1 MADAPLTDAQKKDLM
16 NRLARIEGQ
25 LRGVQKL
32 ISIAQEPSDCDA
44 AAQQMAAASKALNRC
59 FIQLLAA
66 ELRTESSTSSTLE
79 QAQATAEHLAKM
91 LDKYL

>member
-59 FIQLLAA
+59 FIQLLSA
-66 ELRTESSTSSTLE
+66 ELRTESTSSSTLE
-79 QAQATAEHLAKM
+79 QAQASAEHLAKM